1 MVLGYRNLWKLR
13 HHICRPPPQKAARG
27 KPVRMV
33 SPSLTSSM
41 NLRVLRVSPIPTGE
55 SLGRVCMGR
64 LQGPLQSSGA
74 GSRQMLLGSFHVA
87 FLGLCKQF

>member
-1 MVLGYRNLWKLR
+1 MVLGYRNFWKLR
-13 HHICRPPPQKAARG
+13 HHICLPHKQKAARG
-27 KPVRMV
+27 KTVRRV
-33 SPSLTSSM
+33 PLSHTSSM

-64 LQGPLQSSGA
+64 IQGPLQSAGVGA
-74 GSRQMLLGSFHVA
+74 RQMLLGSFHVA